1 MISEINLN
9 GALNNSSQVQ
19 TRNAS
24 ETTGTAGIKNNTHEA
39 KQENSAGN
47 TAPAGGASA
56 AVMKALEEA
65 NLPKTQ
71 KNIDIAGEMLQ
82 NRMSLGKDSLREMIT
97 QVNVFR
103 EADISTLLLMNKN
116 GIPVNHFTAVQF
128 QAYLNNEQQLTE
140 QISEALDALNSFLS
154 SEAEQGG
161 NEANLRVLDMVA
173 ETSSELNAEMAEV
186 MNDGTD
192 IISQMNSAAAGDI
205 MSGMKAGNSLNGEG
219 SMLLD
224 AGAQGFAATGL
235 SGSSV
240 IPEEALSNGI
250 NAGAA
255 GMVFGTTNEIGT
267 NVDGTGTD
275 VFNGFGAEAG
285 MMNESGIG
293 NSRDGSAL
301 LNSGFETSPQTAQ
314 ENKDTYMV
322 SNLLTEEELQR
333 FESIIS
339 EFNDRNESFGDKSV
353 SEALTEIRN
362 NILSASPEQ
371 LNEIFKSPEYQKL
384 IQKAIANRLSIKP
397 ENLKDADALND
408 FYKATYMSLSKL
420 KGVAAANEQLG
431 KALEKPMDNFRF
443 MDTLNNLFPY
453 VQLPLNLHE
462 GHTHGELYVF
472 KNGRTRSQPG
482 ESQSVLLHLDMD
494 HLGPTDVHME
504 RKNGSLKLH
513 FYAADDASLGV
524 LQANI
529 DSLVS
534 ILESKKYFVATE
546 FEVREATDAVMA
558 EVVSNLNNDAPEF
571 KYSFD
576 IRA

>member
-19 TRNAS
+19 TRNTS
-24 ETTGTAGIKNNTHEA
+24 ETTGTAGTQNITHET
-39 KQENSAGN
+39 KQDNVMGN
-47 TAPAGGASA
+47 TAPAGGASE

-97 QVNVFR
+97 QVNMFR

-128 QAYLNNEQQLTE
+128 QAYLNNEQQLTG

-154 SEAEQGG
+154 NEAEQGG
-161 NEANLRVLDMVA
+161 SEANLRVLDMAV
-173 ETSSELNAEMAEV
+173 ETSSELNSEMADV
-186 MNDGTD
+186 MNDGAD
-192 IISQMNSAAAGDI
+192 INSQMLSAT
-205 MSGMKAGNSLNGEG
+205 AGNSLNGEG
-219 SMLLD
+219 SVLLD

-293 NSRDGSAL
+293 NSRDGSAML
-301 LNSGFETSPQTAQ
+301 HSGFETASQTT
-314 ENKDTYMV
+314 EDNKDTYMV

-339 EFNDRNESFGDKSV
+339 EFNDKNESFGDKSV

-420 KGVAAANEQLG
+420 KDAAATNEQLG
-431 KALEKPMDNFRF
+431 KALEKPMDNFKF

-482 ESQSVLLHLDMD
+482 DSQSVLLHLDMD
-494 HLGPTDVHME
+494 HLGSTDVHME
-504 RKNGSLKLH
+504 LKNSSLKLH
-513 FYAADDASLGV
+513 FYTADDASLDV
-524 LQANI
+524 LRANI

-546 FEVREATDAVMA
+546 FEVREEKDAVMA
-558 EVVSNLNNDAPEF
+558 EVVSSLKNDGPEF